1 MRQFRLNIL
10 RLQQVKRQT
19 SDKCTELRL
28 RLLIICALELRRGVI
43 ILIAVVVVI
52 QTGIMW
58 REGLQFVKSAVFHLR
73 LLRLGNVFLFLNK
86 DRSFIWP
93 DFAVLSRVYRW
104 LNMQGALHVVQWN
117 ILHRFYS
124 EIQYLASEELLSQL
138 LLLQVCQ
145 RTKFS
150 GLEWDAM
157 TFWIALHC
165 IDCTTCWTKTP
176 YWPLIERGC
185 ENPTW
190 YSAERSVTLHS
201 FDFTKYRLWTSLFWR
216 GTIVNGQIVVCSFDL
231 TEYHL

>member
-10 RLQQVKRQT
+10 RLQQVRRQT

-28 RLLIICALELRRGVI
+28 RLLIICTLELRRGVI

-52 QTGIMW
+52 QIGTMW

-93 DFAVLSRVYRW
+93 DFVVLSRVYQW

-124 EIQYLASEELLSQL
+124 EIQYLASEELLRQL

-145 RTKFS
+145 RTRF
-150 GLEWDAM
+150 
-157 TFWIALHC
+157 FWIGMGRHDFLDCIALH
-165 IDCTTCWTKTP
+165 W
-176 YWPLIERGC
+176 
-185 ENPTW
+185 
-190 YSAERSVTLHS
+190 LHYVLDEDS
-201 FDFTKYRLWTSLFWR
+201 ILTSHRKGVWKSYL
-216 GTIVNGQIVVCSFDL
+216 V
-231 TEYHL
+231 